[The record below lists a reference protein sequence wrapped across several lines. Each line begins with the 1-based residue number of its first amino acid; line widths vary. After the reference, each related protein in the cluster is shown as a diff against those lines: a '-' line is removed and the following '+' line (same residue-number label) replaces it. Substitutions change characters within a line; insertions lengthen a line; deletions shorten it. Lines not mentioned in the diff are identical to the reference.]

1 MMQEYESE
9 FLAVGTRLG
18 TWWVPDEADLNHEGN
33 LDSLPERREAGLF
46 TTAADGEW
54 SLLLATELDT
64 EGSPTA
70 NLMRR
75 ELVHR
80 EVMWGKTQ
88 GSALSLF
95 DATLTAGITDSE
107 TYAHT
112 VWRGPW
118 HVDSRRDWFFE
129 SDRVEHISIEIA
141 AAGPWSD
148 MPPGQGRIHNLHL
161 QWDHEQG
168 VFKRPEPV
176 IHDATLNGTGV
187 QLVTAALSHHSE
199 SRVKFELATH
209 VRVRDDVEIGRV
221 LEKWVEPLH
230 DLIGIF
236 WLKNPGIV
244 SISVQRPSSLEP
256 SKICYSGRFAPVEAS
271 SVLDSR
277 HKFAPFTTVEGL
289 AKCGYSFE
297 DLVTGYWDCRQRGYG
312 RAIQRLNESQDSHL
326 DHSLD
331 ARTLSAVKSLEAYE
345 KARTGRTG
353 TVDIAN
359 AADNLVDAT
368 GLVGAEIR
376 DIWTARSGQLFK
388 NSIAR
393 IRSEYLTHEQSGTRL
408 ETRSDSELADQY
420 WHHVALQWL
429 LRRRLLATM
438 GIKDS
443 AVDHLVAE
451 SLAYKEEIKVM
462 RDHYTGS

>member
-1 MMQEYESE
+1 M
-9 FLAVGTRLG
+9 
-18 TWWVPDEADLNHEGN
+18 
-33 LDSLPERREAGLF
+33 
-46 TTAADGEW
+46 
-54 SLLLATELDT
+54 
-64 EGSPTA
+64 
-70 NLMRR
+70 
-75 ELVHR
+75 
-80 EVMWGKTQ
+80 
-88 GSALSLF
+88 
-95 DATLTAGITDSE
+95 
-107 TYAHT
+107 
-112 VWRGPW
+112 
-118 HVDSRRDWFFE
+118 
-129 SDRVEHISIEIA
+129 
-141 AAGPWSD
+141 
-148 MPPGQGRIHNLHL
+148 
-161 QWDHEQG
+161 
-168 VFKRPEPV
+168 
-176 IHDATLNGTGV
+176 
-187 QLVTAALSHHSE
+187 
-199 SRVKFELATH
+199 
-209 VRVRDDVEIGRV
+209 
-221 LEKWVEPLH
+221 
-230 DLIGIF
+230 
-236 WLKNPGIV
+236 
-244 SISVQRPSSLEP
+244 
-256 SKICYSGRFAPVEAS
+256 PVEAS

-345 KARTGRTG
+345 KARTDRTG

-376 DIWTARSGQLFK
+376 DIWTSRRGQLFK

-393 IRSEYLTHEQSGTRL
+393 IRTEYLTHEQSGARL
-408 ETRSDSELADQY
+408 ETRSDSDLADQY

-443 AVDHLVAE
+443 AADHLVAE